1 MLELADI
8 QSGALHPRPSPYVGC
23 YILIRID
30 DRRAGRELLKRL
42 IPVLAPATD
51 PAHAGQEAWVS
62 AALTY
67 QGLKALGVPQNSL
80 DSFSPEF
87 QQGMAARAA
96 TLGDTGENAPEHWE
110 KPFGTP
116 DIHLAI
122 SALSP
127 DKARLEA
134 LLARARQAYEKTPGI
149 TAIWRLD
156 CYAPPTEAEHL
167 GSETASVTRPSREAA
182 FPERIPKSCLSRPAN
197 SFWATSTR
205 RAGFP

>member
-8 QSGALHPRPSPYVGC
+8 QSGALHPRPTPYVGC

-42 IPVLAPATD
+42 IPALAPATD

-67 QGLKALGVPQNSL
+67 QGLKALGVPQDSL
-80 DSFSPEF
+80 DSFPQEF
-87 QQGMAARAA
+87 QQGMAARAMQ
-96 TLGDTGENAPEHWE
+96 LGDTGENAPEHWE

-116 DIHLAI
+116 AIHVAI

-134 LLARARQAYEKTPGI
+134 VLARALQAYG
-149 TAIWRLD
+149 
-156 CYAPPTEAEHL
+156 
-167 GSETASVTRPSREAA
+167 
-182 FPERIPKSCLSRPAN
+182 
-197 SFWATSTR
+197 
-205 RAGFP
+205 

>member
-8 QSGALHPRPSPYVGC
+8 QSGALHPRPTPYVGC

-42 IPVLAPATD
+42 IPALAPATD

-67 QGLKALGVPQNSL
+67 QGLKALGVPQDSL
-80 DSFSPEF
+80 DSFPPEF
-87 QQGMAARAA
+87 QQGMAARAV

-116 DIHLAI
+116 DIHVAI

-134 LLARARQAYEKTPGI
+134 VLTRAREAYEKTPGI

-156 CYAPPTEAEHL
+156 CYALPPRRSIL
-167 GSETASVTRPSREAA
+167 GSEMA
-182 FPERIPKSCLSRPAN
+182 
-197 SFWATSTR
+197 
-205 RAGFP
+205 

>member
-8 QSGALHPRPSPYVGC
+8 QSGALHPRPTPYVGC

-42 IPVLAPATD
+42 IPALAPATD

-67 QGLKALGVPQNSL
+67 QGLKALGVPQDL
-80 DSFSPEF
+80 LASFPPEF
-87 QQGMAARAA
+87 QQGMAARA
-96 TLGDTGENAPEHWE
+96 TQLRDTGDNAPEHWE

-116 DIHLAI
+116 DIHVAI

-134 LLARARQAYEKTPGI
+134 VLARAREAYRNFRI

-156 CYAPPTEAEHL
+156 C
-167 GSETASVTRPSREAA
+167 
-182 FPERIPKSCLSRPAN
+182 
-197 SFWATSTR
+197 
-205 RAGFP
+205 

>member
-116 DIHLAI
+116 DIHVGI

-134 LLARARQAYEKTPGI
+134 VLARARQAYEKTPGSPPSGGS
-149 TAIWRLD
+149 TATR
-156 CYAPPTEAEHL
+156 CPPKRSIL
-167 GSETASVTRPSREAA
+167 GSEMASATRPSREAA

-197 SFWATSTR
+197 SSWATSTR